1 MKTLITFSA
10 FIFFIYFSLCA
21 ALYFFQDNFIFFPPR
36 PDNQWY
42 SKIKSF
48 EYFIKTDS
56 ATLHGWKI
64 SNKNINHKASIIYF
78 GGNAE
83 EVSYNIEDA
92 DFYSARHLF
101 FTNMPGF
108 GSSTGTPSE
117 QSFFS
122 NALQTYD
129 HIIEQYNLD
138 PEDVFIM
145 GRSLGSS
152 VATYVASKRKSK
164 GLILITPFDSVEN
177 IAVNNYSLFPVKLL
191 LKHKFKT
198 EQYIDQVNAPI
209 MFIATDNDGVI
220 PATNLANLYEPRAE
234 KINLLKINDADHGSI
249 SHKEKYFS
257 YINGFI
263 LSNSTIEN

>member
-1 MKTLITFSA
+1 V
-10 FIFFIYFSLCA
+10 
-21 ALYFFQDNFIFFPPR
+21 ALYFFQGSFIFFPPK
-36 PDNQWY
+36 PDEPWY
-42 SKIKSF
+42 SKIKSY

-56 ATLHGWKI
+56 ATLHGWKF
-64 SNKNINHKASIIYF
+64 SNKNINHDASIIYF

-83 EVSYNIEDA
+83 EVGYNIEDA
-92 DFYSARHLF
+92 HYYSAKHLF

-129 HIIEQYNLD
+129 HIIKQNSLN
-138 PEDVFIM
+138 PENVFIM

-152 VATYVASKRKSK
+152 IATYVASKREAK
-164 GLILITPFDSVEN
+164 GLILVTPFDSVEN
-177 IAVNNYSLFPVKLL
+177 IARNQYKFFPVKLL

-198 EQYIDQVNAPI
+198 EQYIDNVNTPI

-220 PATNLANLYEPRAE
+220 PTINLTNLYKPRSQ

-249 SHKEKYFS
+249 SHKEEYFS

-263 LSNSTIEN
+263 LSNSAIEN

>member
-1 MKTLITFSA
+1 MKSLASLLSLV
-10 FIFFIYFSLCA
+10 FFIYLSLCA
-21 ALYFFQDNFIFFPPR
+21 ALYFFQDSFIFFPPK
-36 PDNQWY
+36 PDTQWY
-42 SKIKSF
+42 SKVKSH

-64 SNKNINHKASIIYF
+64 SRENINHNAVIIYF

-92 DFYSARHLF
+92 DLYSARHLF

-129 HIIEQYNLD
+129 HIIKDNGLD
-138 PEDVFIM
+138 PDNVFIM

-177 IAVNNYSLFPVKLL
+177 IARNQYKIFPVGLL
-191 LKHKFKT
+191 LKHKFST
-198 EQYIDQVNAPI
+198 EAYIDDVDIPI
-209 MFIATDNDGVI
+209 MFIATDFDEVI
-220 PATNLANLYEPRAE
+220 PATNLNNLYNTRAD
-234 KINLLKINDADHGSI
+234 KISLLKINDADHSSI
-249 SHKEKYFS
+249 SHREKYFS

-263 LSNSTIEN
+263 LSNMPIEN